1 MIRETQVCML
11 PESLCLFMTS
21 GIHPFFALPNVFFYA
36 FESRPAIQSNGQ
48 LPPLAQ
54 HLMRVAILMIKRIH
68 AGSFLCVLK
77 LKATGWQAVWSG
89 WILSSHHGYRDIRH
103 DGFL

>member
-1 MIRETQVCML
+1 MY
-11 PESLCLFMTS
+11 
-21 GIHPFFALPNVFFYA
+21 GIHPFFALPSVFFYA

-77 LKATGWQAVWSG
+77 IQAPDRRLHGPDAYCDHFMDIGVSG
-89 WILSSHHGYRDIRH
+89 RLNFSGGTSKHLSLTTIH
-103 DGFL
+103 